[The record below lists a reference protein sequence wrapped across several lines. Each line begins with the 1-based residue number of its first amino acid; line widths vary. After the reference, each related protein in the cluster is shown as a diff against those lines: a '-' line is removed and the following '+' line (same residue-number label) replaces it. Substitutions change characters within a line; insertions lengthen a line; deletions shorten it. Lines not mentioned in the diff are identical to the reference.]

1 MCENLRKFKLADL
14 SLAIIDDHEVVL
26 EGLRSYMLKSG
37 TGRVDTFTNANH
49 LLDGMST
56 HTYDIFIVDVE
67 LPDMD
72 ATKLIDEIRQR
83 DAKAKII
90 INTIHEEM
98 WVVRKMEEKK
108 VDGVMYKSG
117 QLENLL
123 QAVISVSEGK
133 QYFCNKY
140 KLSNKKLSL
149 HNDTLSQ
156 REIDVLLKIAD
167 GLSTKE
173 IAQHLYISENTVESH
188 RQKLFAKLKAHN
200 MADLVVKAISC
211 GYINPKD
218 LK

>member
-1 MCENLRKFKLADL
+1 MCEDIRKYKLGDL

-26 EGLRSYMLKSG
+26 EGFKSYMIKNG
-37 TGRVDTFTNANH
+37 TGKVDTFTSAH
-49 LLDGMST
+49 QLLERMST
-56 HTYDIFIVDVE
+56 HTYDIYIVDVE

-72 ATKLIDEIRQR
+72 IAQLIDEIRQH

-90 INTIHEEM
+90 INTVHEEM

-108 VDGVMYKSG
+108 VDGVLYKSG
-117 QLENLL
+117 QLDHLL

-133 QYFCNKY
+133 QYFSSQY

-149 HNDTLSQ
+149 QNDTLSQ
-156 REIDVLLKIAD
+156 REIDVLLKIA
-167 GLSTKE
+167 GGFSTKE

-188 RQKLFAKLKAHN
+188 RQRLFAKLKAHN

-218 LK
+218 LQ

>member
-1 MCENLRKFKLADL
+1 MCEDIRKYKLAEL

-26 EGLRSYMLKSG
+26 EGLKSYMLKCG
-37 TGRVDTFTNANH
+37 TGRVDTFTTARQ
-49 LLDGMST
+49 LLDGMSS
-56 HTYDIFIVDVE
+56 HAYDIFIVDVE
-67 LPDMD
+67 LPDID
-72 ATKLIDEIRQR
+72 ASQLIDEIRQR
-83 DAKAKII
+83 NAKAKII

-98 WVVRKMEEKK
+98 WVVRKMEEKQ

-117 QLENLL
+117 QLEHLL

-133 QYFCNKY
+133 QYFCNQY
-140 KLSNKKLSL
+140 KLNNKKLSL
-149 HNDTLSQ
+149 QNDTLSQ
-156 REIDVLLKIAD
+156 REIDVLLKIAA

-188 RQKLFAKLKAHN
+188 RQRLFAKLKAHN
-200 MADLVVKAISC
+200 MASLVVKAISC